1 MVNSNQS
8 WSTDPTGGHWIW
20 NYPIEGIIPSI
31 RIPYCNYLYYEDK
44 SYASAFFVCSAE
56 LRNLYYSGHIRQ

>member
-1 MVNSNQS
+1 MFNSNQS
-8 WSTDPTGGHWIW
+8 WSTDPTHDHWIG

-31 RIPYCNYLYYEDK
+31 RIPYCNCMYYEDK

-56 LRNLYYSGHIRQ
+56 LRILYYSGCIRQ